1 MVQAFIGSGG
11 KTSTIHRRAAAFRA
25 EGKRVFVTTT
35 THMARETDTIVGDD
49 PTPILRALRE
59 SGYAMAGQAA
69 PPKENPNS
77 PTGATGFSTG
87 EAEIVEKIEKI
98 GPLSDAVYRAVC
110 AEADVVLV
118 EADGSRRMPLKY
130 PAAHEPVIPENADEI
145 VLCVGL
151 SALGRPAREVCQR
164 LELAEQ
170 AFEQL
175 RLRPEFAELALGPDT
190 IITPRHIE
198 AILREGYLRPL
209 RARYPDLPLTVLPCQ
224 CDGDPYKLAV
234 AEQLAALSC

>member
-11 KTSTIHRRAAAFRA
+11 KTSTIHRRAAAFCA

-35 THMARETDTIVGDD
+35 THMAREADTIVGDD
-49 PTPILRALRE
+49 PAPILRALRAN
-59 SGYAMAGQAA
+59 GYAMAGQATPPRQSRNA
-69 PPKENPNS
+69 PA
-77 PTGATGFSTG
+77 GAAGFSTN
-87 EAEIVEKIEKI
+87 ETELVEKIEKI
-98 GPLSDAVYRAVC
+98 GPLSAATYQAVC

-151 SALGRPAREVCQR
+151 SALGRPARAVCHR
-164 LELAEQ
+164 LELAIE
-170 AFEQL
+170 EL
-175 RLRPEFAELALGPDT
+175 RLRPEFAPLDLGPET

-198 AILREGYLRPL
+198 ALLRAGYLRPL
-209 RARYPDLPLTVLPCQ
+209 RARYPALPLTVLPCQ
-224 CDGDPYKLAV
+224 CDDDPYKLAV
-234 AEQLAALSC
+234 AERLAALST